1 VFWLALELE
10 DSDWA
15 AQIEQEKERIVEE
28 IAEQLSR
35 DNPGLFSSSLGGDSY
50 ANVERIVRS
59 AVLTRQ
65 DLMPGEIDGVATAIM
80 GQASGYGPLLE
91 FFVGADAQ
99 EITEVLVNPTIDG
112 PVVFYGKNGRH
123 WPAGG
128 MCFKDNEEV
137 SRYCQKVCEDI
148 GRPFTTDSP
157 MVDAWLKDG
166 SRIAV
171 MGYKVSPLGAAITI
185 RKSPL
190 VRPPLPLSKLVEF
203 GTLPK
208 LTADLLVDVLVKGH
222 ANLGIFGRTDS
233 GKTAFLR
240 ALGQHIDPIERVI
253 IGETSYELSFPNL
266 KNCINLT
273 EVVYGS
279 NKIVNMTQICEAI
292 NRNNPD
298 RALVGEVRG
307 GEIVAA
313 AEIAESTSGG
323 FWTTGHAG
331 GVNELRS
338 RIPKMF
344 ARGGMSLAREYVD
357 EQIRCMFHFLIFLD
371 KDSTGQRLLISLVEV
386 TDEGYR
392 TIVRFDEDEFART
405 GKRRWLQENAI
416 TNARL
421 SRLAFRGAEIR
432 PEYETAGSMPLYP
445 EDEQSCIPHSFG
457 PGDSPDAE
465 EGRN

>member
-1 VFWLALELE
+1 LPLEVE
-10 DSDWA
+10 SNDWA
-15 AQIEQEKERIVEE
+15 VQVEQEKERIIED
-28 IAEQLSR
+28 IASQLSR
-35 DNPGLFSSSLGGDSY
+35 DNPGLFSSSLSGDSY

-65 DLMPGEIDGVATAIM
+65 DLMPGEIDGVVTAIT

-91 FFVGADAQ
+91 FFVGPDAS

-112 PVVFYGKNGRH
+112 PVVFYGKHGRSC
-123 WPAGG
+123 PAGG
-128 MCFKDNEEV
+128 VYFKDNEEV

-166 SRIAV
+166 SRITV
-171 MGYKVSPLGAAITI
+171 MGYKVSPLGVAIAI

-208 LTADLLVDVLVKGH
+208 LIADLLVDVLVKGH
-222 ANLGIFGRTDS
+222 ANLGVFGRTDS

-253 IGETSYELSFPNL
+253 IGETSYELSFPHL

-313 AEIAESTSGG
+313 SEIAESTSGG

-344 ARGGMSLAREYVD
+344 ARGGMNLAREYVD

-371 KDSTGQRLLISLVEV
+371 KDSAGQRILISLIEV

-405 GKRRWLQENAI
+405 GKRRWLYENAI
-416 TNARL
+416 TGARL
-421 SRLAFRGAEIR
+421 SRLAFRGADIR
-432 PEYETAGSMPLYP
+432 PEYETARSTPLYS
-445 EDEQSCIPHSFG
+445 EDEQSCTPHSLR
-457 PGDSPDAE
+457 PGVSPDVE
-465 EGRN
+465 EWRE